1 MAAPRRSALVVAT
14 SRYEERGLRQ
24 LRAPTHDARELARV
38 LEDPAIGGF
47 TTATLLDQPAAKL
60 QEEIEGFFQDA
71 GRGDLLL
78 LHFSC
83 HGIKRRGEL
92 YFAATNTR
100 LDRLVATSV
109 PAAFV
114 QRQMTESRSDQIVLL
129 LDCCYGGAW
138 DRGTRPRAAGGA
150 DIEDRFEG
158 RGRVV
163 ITAASALEFAFE
175 GDDLTDAGSREP
187 SVFTGAIVRG
197 LDTGEADLDQDGEIE
212 VDELYE
218 YVYEQV
224 RSRRAYQ
231 TPEKSAYN
239 LSGRLRIARRR
250 TPVRRPAELPAE
262 LQGLVQS
269 LEAARRLAAVAWLV
283 ELQTGRH
290 QGLALAARLALTA
303 LAQDDSRRVA
313 AAATAAL
320 ARTGDQTTGATSP
333 PGPTR
338 PGTSSQP
345 ASGAPDQPGEQSRP
359 QPARRP
365 EPALGAESPPDRPT
379 TRERT
384 AATDQPDQPSPSP
397 EHQPAGRPEP
407 AAHGA
412 DSPPDRPTSRE
423 PTVAGADQPAGRPD
437 RPEPRASPV
446 DPAAPP
452 GPRTGPPST
461 RAKRVASIV
470 VPVLVVAILVA
481 ISLINLLP
489 EHRAAGGRG
498 NSATAGGPVT
508 LGFMGA
514 QTGAYAQL
522 GINVSNGAR
531 LAIDQHNARSGV
543 ARVTLKIY
551 DTQGDQTQGNSQ
563 AARAT
568 QDRVAGV
575 IGPAFSGESSSAV
588 PVLEEAGIPNISPS
602 ATAVSLAGN
611 GWKTWHRLLADDD
624 AQGPALAD
632 FMATKLSVKKAA
644 VLNDRSVYGK
654 GLAEAV
660 RKQLAS
666 DGVTVAMNDSIDPNG
681 SDYSS
686 TVSKVQ
692 LARVDAVFFG
702 GYYPAAGKLVRQLR
716 EGGVSTAKFLSGDGS
731 LDPGF
736 VRSGGPAAEGAL
748 LSCSCSPAAGST
760 DPAMQKFAAD
770 YKARY
775 GTDPGLYSAEG
786 FDAAT
791 AFLRAI
797 DAGKRSAADVL
808 AAINASDFTGVSRQI
823 KFGPSGNPVIVTVF
837 ITKVVGGK
845 LTPLGNSRTAQP

>member
-250 TPVRRPAELPAE
+250 TPVRRPADLPAE

-269 LEAARRLAAVAWLV
+269 LEAARRLAAVAWLI

-320 ARTGDQTTGATSP
+320 ARTGDQTTAATSP

-338 PGTSSQP
+338 PGTNGQP

-359 QPARRP
+359 QPAGQP
-365 EPALGAESPPDRPT
+365 EPAAVGAESPPDRPT
-379 TRERT
+379 SRERT
-384 AATDQPDQPSPSP
+384 
-397 EHQPAGRPEP
+397 
-407 AAHGA
+407 
-412 DSPPDRPTSRE
+412 
-423 PTVAGADQPAGRPD
+423 VAGTDQPAGRPD

-452 GPRTGPPST
+452 GRSAGPAST

-489 EHRAAGGRG
+489 EHRAAGGQG
-498 NSATAGGPVT
+498 NSAIAGGPVT

-611 GWKTWHRLLADDD
+611 GWKTWHRVLADDG
-624 AQGPALAD
+624 ALGPALAD
-632 FMATKLSVKKAA
+632 FMATKLGVKKAA

-666 DGVTVAMNDSIDPNG
+666 DGVTVAVNDSIDPIG

-692 LARVDAVFFG
+692 LAGVDAVFFG

-775 GTDPGLYSAEG
+775 GTDPGLYAAEG

-823 KFGPSGNPVIVTVF
+823 KFGPSGNPANATVF